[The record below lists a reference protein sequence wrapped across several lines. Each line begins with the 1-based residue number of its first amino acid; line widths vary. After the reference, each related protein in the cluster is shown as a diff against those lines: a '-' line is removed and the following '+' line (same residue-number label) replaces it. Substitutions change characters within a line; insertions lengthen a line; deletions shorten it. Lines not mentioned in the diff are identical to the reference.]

1 MKRYFFA
8 YLWCTKVKKTAKEAV
23 KRTPGKRLGRTL
35 KGALGKKPRRMSK
48 GALRRAPRGTPG
60 RRT

>member
-8 YLWCTKVKKTAKEAV
+8 YLWCTKVKKAAKKAV

-35 KGALGKKPRRMSK
+35 KR
-48 GALRRAPRGTPG
+48 ALRVLRGTLG
-60 RRT
+60 RILGGR